1 MGEKGDFRGFGNE
14 KEYEK
19 GFDDGSLRSLPASP
33 CLYKIFGVLRSWVV
47 GVGERILKRCIYTMI
62 NQSYDTLKK
71 RHCILKIS
79 LIEHRSF

>member
-33 CLYKIFGVLRSWVV
+33 CFYKILGVLRSWVV

-79 LIEHRSF
+79 IIEQRSF